1 MAWQV
6 TVPVLIL
13 LATAAIVACTAWLV
27 WRRRETP
34 GGYELFWLLGAI
46 LIWSLTAAMEA
57 TASPLPAKI
66 FWSKVEYIGATST
79 TPFLLIFC
87 LTFTHRKHWLTK
99 TNMAVLWTMPVII
112 FLLAATNEWHHLIW
126 TSFEPSPNPADNLYI
141 YHHGLAYWVYV
152 SYTYIYAFTAALLI
166 LQEYIHTSHIYKS
179 QNGTILFSMLFP
191 WIGSSMYVFEL
202 NPIPGLDTTPISF
215 AFTALVIAWGLFS
228 TRLLDLIPIA
238 HDVLIH
244 NMQDGV
250 VVIDPGNRVIEAN
263 PATATLLN
271 CAEIPT
277 GRNVYETFSK
287 WPTLAS
293 ILTQKPDLPN
303 EIILTGDET
312 RYLDVRVTS
321 IINPQGRKDGYLAV
335 LREITGLKQVEFALE
350 EKSFEMER
358 QAITDEL
365 TDLYNRRYLE
375 KSLEVE
381 FKKSERYNTEL
392 SLALIDVDDFKNIN
406 DTFGHRTGDDALRF
420 VADTLKSSLRRADIA
435 VRMGGDEFLAI
446 MPLTDLESA
455 WSVIERIRII
465 IQNESFPT
473 STSHIS
479 ISAGVTGWVK
489 GDTPENALKRVDSY
503 LYRAKQSGKNRV
515 IQGK

>member
-1 MAWQV
+1 
-6 TVPVLIL
+6 
-13 LATAAIVACTAWLV
+13 
-27 WRRRETP
+27 
-34 GGYELFWLLGAI
+34 
-46 LIWSLTAAMEA
+46 
-57 TASPLPAKI
+57 
-66 FWSKVEYIGATST
+66 
-79 TPFLLIFC
+79 
-87 LTFTHRKHWLTK
+87 
-99 TNMAVLWTMPVII
+99 
-112 FLLAATNEWHHLIW
+112 
-126 TSFEPSPNPADNLYI
+126 
-141 YHHGLAYWVYV
+141 
-152 SYTYIYAFTAALLI
+152 
-166 LQEYIHTSHIYKS
+166 
-179 QNGTILFSMLFP
+179 
-191 WIGSSMYVFEL
+191 MYVFEL

-250 VVIDPGNRVIEAN
+250 VVIDPGNRVIEVN

-277 GRNVYETFSK
+277 GRSVYETFSK

-446 MPLTDLESA
+446 MPLTNLESA